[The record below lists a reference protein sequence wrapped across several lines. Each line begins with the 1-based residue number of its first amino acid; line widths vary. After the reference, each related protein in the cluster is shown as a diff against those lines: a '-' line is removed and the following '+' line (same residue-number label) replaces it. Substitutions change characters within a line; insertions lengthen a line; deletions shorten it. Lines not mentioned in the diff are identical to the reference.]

1 LSEPAESRLQAA
13 CVAIVDYIARHPCAA
28 DNEEGIAQWW
38 LPDMGVDVP
47 MTVVHRALQCLLKQ
61 QRLVATTLP
70 DGSVIFR
77 AAPSAATGSGHQARR
92 S

>member
-1 LSEPAESRLQAA
+1 LSEPAEPWVQAA
-13 CVAIVDYIARHPCAA
+13 RDAIVDYIARHPCAA

-47 MTVVHRALQCLLKQ
+47 LTVVRQALQGLLLR
-61 QRLVATTLP
+61 RLLTCTQLP

-77 AAPSAATGSGHQARR
+77 AARAAPPLGGPRND
-92 S
+92 